1 MDYGGKYLKIR
12 KALHEAGFDEFY
24 QAGGT
29 NRFHKMF
36 IVCQSNIL
44 GKIFW
49 IGISGGYG
57 VKDELYIA
65 SQDIARTGPEERTTY
80 KTHEEMAS
88 AIQDIG
94 KQIRAARAA
103 RKGQKA

>member
-80 KTHEEMAS
+80 KTQEEMAS